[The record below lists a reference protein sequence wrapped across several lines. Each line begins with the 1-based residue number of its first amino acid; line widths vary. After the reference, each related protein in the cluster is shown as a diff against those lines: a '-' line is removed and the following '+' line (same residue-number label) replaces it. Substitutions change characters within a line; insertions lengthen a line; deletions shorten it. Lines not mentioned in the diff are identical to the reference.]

1 MTITELPANGGIR
14 RTPIIVR
21 GNPDTADTTL
31 AQVLIH
37 TKSALDESAVQ
48 EIIQTLSRLDG
59 VSGIRFNPDKEHL
72 IMVSYDP
79 CAAVSSQLLAAVQAL
94 GHEAQLVGL

>member
-1 MTITELPANGGIR
+1 MTITELPDSGGKQ
-14 RTPIIVR
+14 RTPIVVS
-21 GNPDTADTTL
+21 GNPGAADTTP

-37 TKSALDESAVQ
+37 TKSTLDESAVE

-59 VSGIRFNPDKEHL
+59 VSEIRFNPDKEHL

>member
-1 MTITELPANGGIR
+1 MTITELPASGGKQ
-14 RTPIIVR
+14 RTPIIVS
-21 GNPDTADTTL
+21 GNPGAADTTP

-37 TKSALDESAVQ
+37 TKSALDESAVE

-59 VSGIRFNPDKEHL
+59 VSEIRFNPDKEHL

-79 CAAVSSQLLAAVQAL
+79 RTAVSSQLLAEVQAL

>member
-1 MTITELPANGGIR
+1 MSITELPASGEKQ
-14 RTPIIVR
+14 RTPIVVR
-21 GNPDTADTTL
+21 GNPSAPDTTP

-59 VSGIRFNPDKEHL
+59 VSEIRFNPDKEHL

-79 CAAVSSQLLAAVQAL
+79 RTAGSSQLLAEVQAL